1 MNDDYEIIS
10 NLEISKQA
18 EKTQKIITDLI
29 EEFEN
34 LWKLERTVNTYNEIC
49 DGFEAIITKA
59 IYYK

>member
-10 NLEISKQA
+10 NLEISKQG
-18 EKTQKIITDLI
+18 EKTQKIISELI

-34 LWKLERTVNTYNEIC
+34 IWKLQRNVNNYNEIC